1 MDKPEKNVSSS
12 SARVASSC
20 IFNCIIAS
28 ALLAGICSLVIIRLT
43 SGNSIKENKTSP
55 TGLSTTIRTQA
66 AIFRDDFN
74 GQLNQAWTWQNEDT
88 SRYKVHEDGWLEIIG
103 GNESILA
110 GERQTNLL
118 WIALPEG
125 NIEISIH
132 LKSQPLFDFQRAGL
146 LLYQDSNHYI
156 VLSHGYCMQC
166 VLGGSGIY
174 LEYSLNGKH
183 EKVTTASLANELY
196 LMLIVE
202 DGAVNAFYAL
212 EEAQWQHI
220 ASVKN
225 DIRFERAALSVTN
238 DTASNTGYDLIGMF
252 DYFEIRSPTQI
263 APTPTPGLFQQASSK
278 TEKFKPYKKRAPR
291 LKVVE
296 S

>member
-1 MDKPEKNVSSS
+1 
-12 SARVASSC
+12 
-20 IFNCIIAS
+20 
-28 ALLAGICSLVIIRLT
+28 
-43 SGNSIKENKTSP
+43 
-55 TGLSTTIRTQA
+55 
-66 AIFRDDFN
+66 
-74 GQLNQAWTWQNEDT
+74 
-88 SRYKVHEDGWLEIIG
+88 
-103 GNESILA
+103 
-110 GERQTNLL
+110 
-118 WIALPEG
+118 
-125 NIEISIH
+125 
-132 LKSQPLFDFQRAGL
+132 
-146 LLYQDSNHYI
+146 
-156 VLSHGYCMQC
+156 
-166 VLGGSGIY
+166 
-174 LEYSLNGKH
+174 
-183 EKVTTASLANELY
+183 
-196 LMLIVE
+196 MLIVE